1 MNAYK
6 RNSLIWSAVPTLI
19 SLPKPPPVTAERSAP
34 ERSSQGKDHAKEKIE
49 PRKSLSQVNDRP
61 IKMQRLVIC
70 KEEINE
76 SVEHSVDASGTYN
89 L

>member
-19 SLPKPPPVTAERSAP
+19 SLPKPPPVIAERPAP
-34 ERSSQGKDHAKEKIE
+34 ERSSQGKDRAKEKIE
-49 PRKSLSQVNDRP
+49 PRKRSSQVKDRP
-61 IKMQRLVIC
+61 RKRQRLEIC

-76 SVEHSVDASGTYN
+76 SIEQYVGASGMYS